1 MLQPL
6 SGVKKEKKYVNGSY
20 IGAFSFA
27 IYVRTSANDTKDKLN
42 ARIILQGLDE
52 WLSVKNDNGEYV
64 NLPVLADGDIPL
76 KIEMTAT
83 PAIAAKY
90 DNGVED
96 YQAIFKFTYRHK
108 EVKKDG

>member
-1 MLQPL
+1 MFQPL

-90 DNGVED
+90 DNGAED